1 MSLDEVV
8 REALEIQVLES
19 DPERAA
25 TVIGAGVTE
34 HGAESVAS
42 ALLDAAAVA
51 LRRMV
56 AGTEEAYDQAELL
69 AQLAL
74 DGAVPEHRLELLGQ
88 TLTAA
93 AATAGGVRPPID
105 ALSQRLGQQELLFGS
120 WLALLTVVK
129 VVSIALEDTEA
140 VVVEDIVAAIES
152 Y

>member
-1 MSLDEVV
+1 MSLDQVI
-8 REALEIQVLES
+8 REALEIQVLET

-25 TVIGAGVTE
+25 TVIGRGVADE
-34 HGAESVAS
+34 GAEAVAN
-42 ALLDAAAVA
+42 ALLDAAAIA

-56 AGTEEAYDQAELL
+56 AGTDEAYDQASLL

-74 DGAVPEHRLELLGQ
+74 DGAVPEHRLELLAL

-93 AATAGGVRPPID
+93 AATAGGIRPPID
-105 ALSQRLGQQELLFGS
+105 ALSQRVGQQDLLFGS

-129 VVSIALEDTEA
+129 IVSISLEETEA
-140 VVVEDIVAAIES
+140 MVVDDIVAAMES